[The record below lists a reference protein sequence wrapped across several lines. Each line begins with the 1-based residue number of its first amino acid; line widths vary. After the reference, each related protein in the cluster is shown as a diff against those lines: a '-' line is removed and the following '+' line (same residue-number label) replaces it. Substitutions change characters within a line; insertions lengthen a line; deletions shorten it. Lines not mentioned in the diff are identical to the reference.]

1 MRMEES
7 FSVDMEVPE
16 SVEVGDSYRVNVTVE
31 NTGDFPLRGVTVRIG
46 DQVKR
51 IDLDLTER
59 VKVGFDIVA
68 PEEEGVQGLKAEVYT
83 DTMYGDVE
91 RDVRVEYSPLIL
103 REELRGDVLRIV
115 ADSDMV
121 GGIIELEILKDGKTV
136 YVDLMEVGDRE
147 HVVTLIPGNYLVRA
161 RVRKWDR
168 VYEEKEM
175 RTEVEKEF
183 EVVNLNPFVMFPI
196 ALVDLAL
203 LGEVVR
209 RRGYWSMAG

>member
-1 MRMEES
+1 MEEG

-46 DQVKR
+46 DRVKR

-83 DTMYGDVE
+83 DTIYGEVK

-103 REELRGDVLRIV
+103 REELRGGVLRIV

-121 GGIIELEILKDGKTV
+121 GGVIELEILKDGKTV
-136 YVDLMEVGDRE
+136 YVDFAGWGEEVGRF
-147 HVVTLIPGNYLVRA
+147 Y
-161 RVRKWDR
+161 
-168 VYEEKEM
+168 
-175 RTEVEKEF
+175 
-183 EVVNLNPFVMFPI
+183 
-196 ALVDLAL
+196 
-203 LGEVVR
+203 GER
-209 RRGYWSMAG
+209 